1 MAKPGKRER
10 NRLARHSQLITAAG
24 TIVSEEGID
33 GLTMQEVAQRVGC
46 AVGTI
51 YTYFPSKSA
60 LLAALQADAVRV
72 LQQSYD
78 RAASR
83 WDEALDDMGTDEAD
97 AALARMVAMGRLFVQ
112 WQSLQPREFE
122 FLQMLSVAPGRVLE
136 PGDVAAVLP
145 SVLALF
151 AEARVL
157 HDEAAEVGAIRCDL
171 DRPGDDGYSRT
182 VRWIA
187 ALDGA
192 ILVERATSNVA
203 EGLDPEAFNQT
214 LMTERIT
221 SDLLRGWGADD
232 EAVDRAFRTSDAMFE
247 RGLLFPE
254 VIG

>member
-1 MAKPGKRER
+1 MANTGKRER
-10 NRLARHSQLITAAG
+10 NRAARHSQLMAAAG
-24 TIVSEEGID
+24 AIVAENGLEA
-33 GLTMQEVAQRVGC
+33 LTMQEVAQRVEC

-60 LLAALQADAVRV
+60 LIAALQTEAIRKLA
-72 LQQSYD
+72 QSYEN
-78 RAASR
+78 AASG
-83 WDEALDDMGTDEAD
+83 WDEAIEAMDLDEAD
-97 AALARMVAMGRLFVQ
+97 AALARMVAVGRLFVQ
-112 WQSLQPREFE
+112 WQVLQPREFE

-136 PGDVAAVLP
+136 PHDIASVLP

-157 HDEAAEVGAIRCDL
+157 HDLAAEAGAIESDL

-192 ILVERATSNVA
+192 ILVERATSNA
-203 EGLDPEAFNQT
+203 IDALDPEAFNQT

-221 SDLLRGWGADD
+221 SDFLMAWGAPR
-232 EAVDRAFRTSDAMFE
+232 EAVAAAFRTADEMFT

-254 VIG
+254 VIH